1 MDKQAQVF
9 QGFDSETLVIKGNS
23 QNKNKKAKLQAY
35 LFLALEEG
43 EEISPETVKF
53 APIIVS
59 DLETGI
65 REFEEIYKGHNI
77 IGITPLATLIKQMTI
92 LEIFAE
98 KNGYDYNELIEN
110 SLELIN
116 EDSDNNDDD

>member
-65 REFEEIYKGHNI
+65 REFEEIHKGHNI

-110 SLELIN
+110 ALELIN
-116 EDSDNNDDD
+116 EDSDNNEDD